1 MATLRDMTVTL
12 RVVLD
17 QLVAPSHPDLAMASR
32 SLAIALAESAPQ
44 GCTVE
49 ALAPAGDLPGLEGV
63 AEGRRLAL
71 GRREVAAAWQ
81 LGVVTGV
88 GGGMIHSPT
97 LMAPL
102 VRHDRVN
109 DHDQTVV
116 TLWDLRAW
124 EAPDELPRAAVMW
137 ERAMLRRAVR
147 HADALIVPTHA
158 MAERLEV
165 HARLGERVRVIAGA
179 QPDGFA
185 APTDAAARRR
195 DLGLP
200 PAYILLAGGTGAS
213 DGLAAGFRAAAPTT
227 FDIVVIDVPEGQEP
241 EVSALAE
248 SSGVAA
254 HRVHPRSGLDRGDRA
269 AALEGASA
277 YIAPSTRGA
286 WPWRVLEAM
295 TLGTPVVAIDSDVH
309 REVVLDGGIV
319 VPETKLE
326 DAVVDAL
333 SDHSLTGDAGRLRVL
348 GRDRSRAFSW
358 AGAAERV
365 WQVHADL

>member
-1 MATLRDMTVTL
+1 MTL

-17 QLVAPSHPDLAMASR
+17 QLVAPTHPDLAMASR
-32 SLAIALAESAPQ
+32 SLAAALVETAPD
-44 GCTVE
+44 GCRVE
-49 ALAPAGDLPGLEGV
+49 AIAPAGELPVVAGV
-63 AEGRRLAL
+63 DEGRRLAL
-71 GRREVAAAWQ
+71 GRRETAAAWQ
-81 LGVVTGV
+81 LGVVAGV

-124 EAPDELPRAAVMW
+124 EAPEELPRAAVMW

-147 HADALIVPTHA
+147 HADALLVPTHA
-158 MAERLEV
+158 MAERLETY
-165 HARLGERVRVIAGA
+165 ARLGERIRVVAGA

-200 PAYILLAGGTGAS
+200 ATFLVLAGGTGAS
-213 DGLAAGFRAAAPTT
+213 DGLAAGFRAAAPTGL
-227 FDIVVIDVPEGQEP
+227 DVVVIDVPEGEEP
-241 EVSALAE
+241 AVSTLAE
-248 SSGVAA
+248 ASGVGA
-254 HRVHPRSGLDRGDRA
+254 HRVHARAGLDRGDRA
-269 AALEGASA
+269 AVIDAAAVFVAAS
-277 YIAPSTRGA
+277 SRGA
-286 WPWRVLEAM
+286 WPWRVVEAM
-295 TLGTPVVAIDSDVH
+295 ALGTPVVAVDSDVH

-319 VPETKLE
+319 VPEVQLE

-333 SDHSLTGDAGRLRVL
+333 SDGSLTGDSGRLRVL

>member
-1 MATLRDMTVTL
+1 MTVRL

-17 QLVAPSHPDLAMASR
+17 QLVTPTHPDLELASR
-32 SLAIALAESAPQ
+32 ALAAALAETAPP
-44 GCTVE
+44 GCVVE
-49 ALAPAGDLPGLEGV
+49 AIAPAGALPAIAGV
-63 AEGRRLAL
+63 AEGRRLPL
-71 GRREVAAAWQ
+71 PRRETAAAWQ
-81 LGVVTGV
+81 LGMVAGV

-124 EAPDELPRAAVMW
+124 EAPDELPRAVVMG

-147 HADALIVPTHA
+147 HADAVIVPTHA
-158 MAERLEV
+158 MAERLEGL
-165 HARLGERVRVIAGA
+165 ARLGERVRVIAGA

-185 APTDAAARRR
+185 VPTDAAARRR

-200 PAYILLAGGTGAS
+200 ATYLAVSGSAGAS
-213 DGLAAGFRAAAPTT
+213 DGLAAGFRAAAPTGL
-227 FDIVVIDVPEGQEP
+227 DVVVLDVPEGERAA
-241 EVSALAE
+241 VTDLAAA
-248 SSGVAA
+248 SGVAA
-254 HRVHPRSGLDRGDRA
+254 ERVRALGALDRGDRA
-269 AALEGASA
+269 ASIEAAAVFL
-277 YIAPSTRGA
+277 APCARTA
-286 WPWRVLEAM
+286 WPWRVVEAM
-295 TLGTPVVAIDSDVH
+295 ALGTPVVAIDSDVH
-309 REVVLDGGIV
+309 REVVLDGGLV
-319 VPETKLE
+319 VPEAQLE

-333 SDHSLTGDAGRLRVL
+333 SDGSLTGDAGRLRVL
-348 GRDRSRAFSW
+348 ARDRSRAFSW

>member
-1 MATLRDMTVTL
+1 MTVRL

-17 QLVAPSHPDLAMASR
+17 QLVAPTRSDLERASR
-32 SLAIALAESAPQ
+32 SLAAALAETAPD
-44 GCTVE
+44 GCEVE
-49 ALAPAGDLPGLEGV
+49 ALAPSGELPSIDGV
-63 AEGRRLAL
+63 AEGRRLPL
-71 GRREVAAAWQ
+71 GRRETAAAWQ

-124 EAPDELPRAAVMW
+124 EAPEELPRATAMW

-147 HADALIVPTHA
+147 YADALIVPTHA

-185 APTDAAARRR
+185 APTDSAARRR

-200 PAYILLAGGTGAS
+200 ATYIVLAGGIAAS
-213 DGLAAGFRAAAPTT
+213 DGLAAGFRAAAPTA
-227 FDIVVIDVPEGQEP
+227 FDVVVVDVPEGE
-241 EVSALAE
+241 EAGVSALAE
-248 SSGVAA
+248 ASGLGAQ
-254 HRVHPRSGLDRGDRA
+254 RVHARAGLDRGDRA
-269 AALEGASA
+269 ATIDAAAAL
-277 YIAPSTRGA
+277 IAPSTRSA

-295 TLGTPVVAIDSDVH
+295 ALGTPVVAIDSDVH

-319 VPETKLE
+319 VPEAGLE

-333 SDHSLTGDAGRLRVL
+333 SDRSLTGDAGRLRVL

>member
-1 MATLRDMTVTL
+1 MTVRL

-17 QLVAPSHPDLAMASR
+17 QLVSATHPDLAQASR
-32 SLAIALAESAPQ
+32 CLADALVETAPN
-44 GCTVE
+44 GCEVE
-49 ALAPAGDLPGLEGV
+49 ALAPAGELPPLDGV
-63 AEGRRLAL
+63 RQVRRLPL
-71 GRREVAAAWQ
+71 GRRETAAAWQ
-81 LGVVTGV
+81 LGVVAGV

-124 EAPDELPRAAVMW
+124 EAPDELPRPAAMW

-158 MAERLEV
+158 MAQRLEA

-179 QPDGFA
+179 HPDGFA
-185 APTDAAARRR
+185 VPSDADARRR

-200 PAYILLAGGTGAS
+200 ASFVALAGGVGAS
-213 DGLAAGFRAAAPTT
+213 DGLAAGLRAAAPTGL
-227 FDIVVIDVPEGQEP
+227 DVVVVDVPEGQKPAVAE
-241 EVSALAE
+241 LAAA
-248 SSGVAA
+248 SGVSEQ
-254 HRVHPRSGLDRGDRA
+254 RVHARSGLDRGDRA
-269 AALEGASA
+269 AILSAAAVFVAS
-277 YIAPSTRGA
+277 STRGA
-286 WPWRVLEAM
+286 WPWRVVEAM
-295 TLGTPVVAIDSDVH
+295 ALGTPVVAIDSDVH
-309 REVVLDGGIV
+309 REVVLDGGLV
-319 VPETKLE
+319 VAEADLE
-326 DAVVDAL
+326 DATVEAV
-333 SDHSLTGDAGRLRVL
+333 GDGAGRLRVL